1 MLRSTILKG
10 NAGVNGLIFFY
21 HLQNP
26 FIFHLLA
33 VKHICNVG
41 ENNCSLISLRIAFSG
56 RILAPTA
63 DYVLNL
69 KSIFM
74 PKVPK
79 CNTNFVRVQ
88 ADQ

>member
-10 NAGVNGLIFFY
+10 NVGVKGLIFFY
-21 HLQNP
+21 RLQKS

-41 ENNCSLISLRIAFSG
+41 ENNCSLISLQIAFSG

-63 DYVLNL
+63 DYVL
-69 KSIFM
+69 KF
-74 PKVPK
+74 KK
-79 CNTNFVRVQ
+79 HFY
-88 ADQ
+88 A